1 MTLFC
6 HRSKQSI
13 LSCLFY
19 HLSVFKWHLCG
30 CHMWSMVTKES
41 YYVPKSK
48 KGTSVLMYRKHNCT
62 YTFTVSYLYV
72 YQMYMQCFTWCTQH
86 AYLHNPCTTFTIL
99 TNFYYK
105 LRWVSPRLSLHWFSV
120 CNDVLTGKGLKS
132 EVLYS
137 MIICYFSI
145 KVHMVT
151 IRNQA

>member
-62 YTFTVSYLYV
+62 YTFTVSHLYV

-120 CNDVLTGKGLKS
+120 
-132 EVLYS
+132 
-137 MIICYFSI
+137 FSCLNRKRI
-145 KVHMVT
+145 K
-151 IRNQA
+151 IRSFVFYDHLFFHQGAYGNN